1 MSTLVVKVC
10 KIKEVNPHSNA
21 DKLELAIVNGW
32 QCVVSKNK
40 YKADDLV
47 VYFPPDT
54 SLPETVTDEFGVTG
68 YCQRTTDQGMRIRQ
82 ARLRGE
88 PSFGLIVDLPDNVDW
103 KEGDTVDEHYGA
115 KKYDPP
121 VKGHGGDILGTN
133 HILFDKFT
141 DIQNLRNFID
151 VFEDGEDVVC
161 TEKLHGTQVRL
172 VQILDEVE
180 GELLFAGSKQ
190 HPRKRPE
197 NDKEMESHL
206 YWLPYTY
213 QSVKDM
219 FEGLKKDHKV
229 IEIYGET
236 YGRVQSLRYGI
247 NGLAFR
253 CFALKLDGRYVD
265 FDERVS
271 ICEKYGVPMV
281 PVLYRG
287 PYSLEKIKE
296 VSEGNTTV
304 ADIDQI
310 REGTVVQPVKER
322 THPSI
327 GRCILKYVSDTYLMG
342 KHAERDTTDA

>member
-1 MSTLVVKVC
+1 MSILIVKVC
-10 KIKEVNPHSNA
+10 KIKEVNPHAAA
-21 DKLELAIVNGW
+21 DRLDCAIVNGW
-32 QCVVSKNK
+32 QCVVSKDK
-40 YKADDLV
+40 YKADDLI

-54 SLPETVTDEFGVTG
+54 TLPETVTDELGVSN
-68 YCQRTTDQGMRIRQ
+68 YCQRTADQGMRIRQ
-82 ARLRGE
+82 VRLRGE
-88 PSFGLIVDLPDNVDW
+88 PSFGLIVDLPDGVDW

-121 VKGHGGDILGTN
+121 VKGHGGDILGNN

-141 DIQNLRNFID
+141 DIQNLRNFVD
-151 VFEDGEDVVC
+151 VFEDGEEVVC
-161 TEKLHGTQVRL
+161 TEKIHGTCVRGI
-172 VQILDEVE
+172 VIQDETE
-180 GELLFAGSKQ
+180 GELLFFGSKQ
-190 HPRKRPE
+190 HPRTRPDTE
-197 NDKEMESHL
+197 EEMKSHL
-206 YWLPYTY
+206 YWLPYTL

-219 FEGLKKDHKV
+219 FNDLKTKHKV

-236 YGRVQSLRYGI
+236 YGRVQSLKYGI
-247 NGLAFR
+247 NGIAFR
-253 CFALKLDGRYVD
+253 CFGLKLDGRYVD
-265 FDERVS
+265 FDERVR

-310 REGTVVQPVKER
+310 REGTVVQPIKER
-322 THPSI
+322 THPAI
-327 GRCILKYVSDTYLMG
+327 GRLILKYVSDTYLMG

>member
-1 MSTLVVKVC
+1 MSILIVKVC
-10 KIKEVNPHSNA
+10 KIKEVNPHNNSNN
-21 DKLELAIVNGW
+21 LELCVVNGW
-32 QCVVSKNK
+32 QCVIPKDK
-40 YKADDLV
+40 YKADDLI

-54 SLPETVTDEFGVTG
+54 ALPETVTDGFGVTS
-68 YCQRTTDQGMRIRQ
+68 YCQRTDQGMRIRQ

-121 VKGHGGDILGTN
+121 VKGHGGDILGVN
-133 HILFDKFT
+133 HALFDKFT
-141 DIQNLRNFID
+141 DIQNLRNFVD
-151 VFEDGEDVVC
+151 VFEDGEEVIC
-161 TEKLHGTQVRL
+161 TEKIHGTCTRGIVIQSE
-172 VQILDEVE
+172 DE
-180 GELLFAGSKQ
+180 GELLFFGSKQ

-197 NDKEMESHL
+197 TDKEMESHL
-206 YWLPYTY
+206 YWLPYTI
-213 QSVKDM
+213 QGVRDM
-219 FEGLKKDHKV
+219 FNDLKIKHKV

-253 CFALKLDGRYVD
+253 CFGLKLDGRYVD
-265 FDERVS
+265 FDDRVS
-271 ICEKYGVPMV
+271 ICNAYDIPMV

-296 VSEGNTTV
+296 VSEGNTQI

-322 THPSI
+322 SHPAI
-327 GRCILKYVSDTYLMG
+327 GRLILKLVSDTYLLG
-342 KHAERDTTDA
+342 KHSNKDTTDI